1 MRVAAVNI
9 RLDTY
14 MASSERISEA
24 YVERNWLM
32 AIIDSVNVP
41 R

>member
-14 MASSERISEA
+14 MHHLSEISEA
-24 YVERNWLM
+24 YVAR
-32 AIIDSVNVP
+32 VG
-41 R
+41 